1 MKINEIKSNESK
13 RYYSNK
19 YNVRMVG
26 LERGNQRI
34 VGNEF
39 DYEYIKKANTLVLV
53 YRYNDELELY
63 GEMPISIFADKDR
76 TVFNNW
82 FEELL
87 NKYKLVTEDGKY
99 MLGKLKTSVLIEVV
113 YDEDYDVVEQSLVE
127 FE

>member
-1 MKINEIKSNESK
+1 
-13 RYYSNK
+13 
-19 YNVRMVG
+19 MVG

-39 DYEYIKKANTLVLV
+39 DYEYIKKANTLVLL

-63 GEMPISIFADKDR
+63 GEMTISIFADKDR